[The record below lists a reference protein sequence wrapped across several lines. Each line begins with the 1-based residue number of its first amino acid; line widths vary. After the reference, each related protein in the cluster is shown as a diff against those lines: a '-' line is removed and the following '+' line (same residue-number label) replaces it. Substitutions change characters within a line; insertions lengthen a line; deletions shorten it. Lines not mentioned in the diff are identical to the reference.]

1 MEQIRNLEETVL
13 PILLKEVNRSGN
25 QKIVNGTKSEVA
37 DAGIGKARKA
47 MKLLKWVIPPEF
59 KKRTNAKEEIKNN
72 LVNLKEAMKG
82 LNNLI
87 S

>member
-1 MEQIRNLEETVL
+1 
-13 PILLKEVNRSGN
+13 
-25 QKIVNGTKSEVA
+25 
-37 DAGIGKARKA
+37 